1 MTLLS
6 KVWGWIK
13 KSWKLLV
20 GLLVGI
26 VVTALTLGRGSNGFK
41 VLKVL
46 RKSEEELDEKI
57 DDELAAQA
65 EREKRIDE
73 ETQKRLAEI
82 EEKFSRRVERGTH
95 AEEKLEGE
103 RGGGEKRERE
113 EEDRREERGERRREG
128 GEEKGEREEERARE
142 RERERTRQGPLW
154 ECCFG
159 QIAIWNQQCKHFE
172 NTFWEP

>member
-26 VVTALTLGRGSNGFK
+26 VVTALTLGRGANGFK

-73 ETQKRLAEI
+73 ETQKLSALTGLSVASNDI
-82 EEKFSRRVERGTH
+82 E
-95 AEEKLEGE
+95 
-103 RGGGEKRERE
+103 
-113 EEDRREERGERRREG
+113 
-128 GEEKGEREEERARE
+128 
-142 RERERTRQGPLW
+142 
-154 ECCFG
+154 
-159 QIAIWNQQCKHFE
+159 
-172 NTFWEP
+172 

>member
-6 KVWGWIK
+6 KAWSWVK
-13 KSWKLLV
+13 KSWKLLA

-26 VVTALTLGRGSNGFK
+26 IVTALTLGRGSSGFK
-41 VLKVL
+41 VLKEL

-82 EEKFSRRVERGTH
+82 EEKFREKNEELEQDKKEEVKRIVRETEGDPSELAKQLSELTGLSVASNDVE
-95 AEEKLEGE
+95 
-103 RGGGEKRERE
+103 
-113 EEDRREERGERRREG
+113 
-128 GEEKGEREEERARE
+128 
-142 RERERTRQGPLW
+142 
-154 ECCFG
+154 
-159 QIAIWNQQCKHFE
+159 
-172 NTFWEP
+172 

>member
-6 KVWGWIK
+6 KAWGWIK

-26 VVTALTLGRGSNGFK
+26 VVTALTLGRGANGFK

-57 DDELAAQA
+57 DDELASQA

-82 EEKFSRRVERGTH
+82 EEKFREKNQELEQDKKEEVKRIVRETEGDPSELAKRLSELTGLSVASNDVE
-95 AEEKLEGE
+95 
-103 RGGGEKRERE
+103 
-113 EEDRREERGERRREG
+113 
-128 GEEKGEREEERARE
+128 
-142 RERERTRQGPLW
+142 
-154 ECCFG
+154 
-159 QIAIWNQQCKHFE
+159 
-172 NTFWEP
+172 

>member
-1 MTLLS
+1 MALLS
-6 KVWGWIK
+6 KAWSWVK

-26 VVTALTLGRGSNGFK
+26 VVAALTLGRGADGFK

-82 EEKFSRRVERGTH
+82 EEKFREKNEELEQDKKEEVKRIVRETEGDPSELAKQLSELTGLSVGSNDVE
-95 AEEKLEGE
+95 
-103 RGGGEKRERE
+103 
-113 EEDRREERGERRREG
+113 
-128 GEEKGEREEERARE
+128 
-142 RERERTRQGPLW
+142 
-154 ECCFG
+154 
-159 QIAIWNQQCKHFE
+159 
-172 NTFWEP
+172 

>member
-6 KVWGWIK
+6 KAWGWIK

-26 VVTALTLGRGSNGFK
+26 VVTALTLGRGADGFK

-82 EEKFSRRVERGTH
+82 EEKFREKNEELEQGKKEEVKRIVRETEGDPSELARKLSELTGLSVGSNDVE
-95 AEEKLEGE
+95 
-103 RGGGEKRERE
+103 
-113 EEDRREERGERRREG
+113 
-128 GEEKGEREEERARE
+128 
-142 RERERTRQGPLW
+142 
-154 ECCFG
+154 
-159 QIAIWNQQCKHFE
+159 
-172 NTFWEP
+172 